1 MSKLLTAA
9 LLLIF
14 SISQFSYSQSQQIS
28 PEMLSQ
34 LNQKYNTNISSSEA
48 AQYLQKMN
56 SNPDSYSARN
66 KSSENIESPKD
77 SNVKV
82 DTIIKTDTLSVYEK
96 LLRGDN
102 INPDSL
108 LFKLPVYGYDVFKK
122 SKPSTFAPTDFSTV
136 PADYCINVGDEV
148 VCMLWGRMNEE
159 YRLKVSREGSINI
172 PHFGPVNVAGL
183 PFSALEKNILNRIGN
198 IEGVNATI
206 SMGQLRSIGVYIVG
220 EVASP
225 GYYTI
230 SALTNVTN
238 ALFAAGGPT
247 KNGSLRNIQL
257 RRNGKD
263 IANIDFYDFLM
274 SGSDRTGLRL
284 EAGDVIHVPIVKSM
298 AAIVGNVRR
307 SALYE
312 LKGTNNNLQDLI
324 DLAGGITPAA
334 WINKIQ
340 VERFS
345 DNNYRVVLDIDSAK
359 GKIPDFK
366 IKDGDIVKIFP
377 VLIKDNNAVY
387 LSGNVLRPGK
397 YEFKNGMRIHDI
409 LPEYKTLL
417 DNSYFDYAT
426 IIRQE
431 PPSYIKRIVS
441 FNLKNSLE
449 NPQSPDNIQLMPL
462 DQVVV
467 YNRDYFEPD
476 RSVNIDGAVTTP
488 GKYNLFDNMKVRD
501 LILQAGG
508 LRDDASPIR
517 GELYRRFFENEEII
531 TKKLT
536 FSIDLAMQDN
546 PDNNLTLQRLDRI
559 YIRSK
564 KGWEDERKITLKGQ
578 FKYPGTYVLFEGEN
592 LGTLIDRAGGFK
604 DDAYLSA
611 AVFTRL
617 SVKRLEQQRVQEYNT
632 QLQTDAM
639 KLSSEIALK
648 ENSSETGQLLM
659 QQAILQGKVN
669 QYASTG
675 RVVIDITNPK
685 NYSDFVL
692 EDGDT
697 LFIPRN
703 LNTISVI
710 GEVYNPATFK
720 YEGPTTYVASYLEE
734 AGGLKNS
741 ADKKHVYITKAN
753 GKIITN
759 KQTNVFRTNLE
770 PGDAIFVPQS
780 VKYSNPHKLFVD
792 TVDAIFKIAGTIT
805 TIISVVILSKSVK

>member
-1 MSKLLTAA
+1 M
-9 LLLIF
+9 
-14 SISQFSYSQSQQIS
+14 SISLKAAFTLSVLAVFQVSYGQNQQLS
-28 PEMLSQ
+28 PELLNQ
-34 LNQKYNTNISSSEA
+34 LNQKYSTNYSSSEA
-48 AQYLQKMN
+48 AQYLKKLN
-56 SNPDSYSARN
+56 SNPDSLIALRN
-66 KSSENIESPKD
+66 KPSDKAD
-77 SNVKV
+77 SLNDSTLKV
-82 DTIIKTDTLSVYEK
+82 DTISKADTFSVYEK

-108 LFKLPVYGYDVFKK
+108 LSRLSVFGYDVFKK
-122 SKPSTFAPTDFSTV
+122 NKPSTFAPTDFSTV

-159 YRLKVSREGSINI
+159 YRLKVSRDGSINI

-206 SMGQLRSIGVYIVG
+206 SMGQLRSVGVYIVG

-230 SALTNVTN
+230 SALSNVTN

-247 KNGSLRNIQL
+247 KNGSLRTIQL
-257 RRNGKD
+257 RRNGKEVSD
-263 IANIDFYDFLM
+263 IDFYDFLM

-284 EAGDVIHVPIVKSM
+284 QSGDVIHVPIVKSM

-312 LKGTNNNLQDLI
+312 LKGATNLSDLI
-324 DLAGGITPAA
+324 NLAGGITPAA
-334 WINKIQ
+334 WVNKIQ

-377 VLIKDNNAVY
+377 VLLKDNNAVY

-397 YEFKNGMRIHDI
+397 YEFKDGMRVHDI
-409 LPEYKTLL
+409 ISDYKALL

-426 IIRQE
+426 IVRQE

-441 FNLKNSLE
+441 FNLKNSLD
-449 NPQSPDNIQLMPL
+449 NPQSQDNINLMAL
-462 DQVVV
+462 DQVII
-467 YNRDYFEPD
+467 YNRDFFEPD
-476 RSVNIDGAVTTP
+476 RFINIEGAVTNP
-488 GKYNLFDNMKVRD
+488 GKYVLFDNMKVRD

-508 LRDDASPIR
+508 LSEDASPIR
-517 GELYRRFFENEEII
+517 GEIYRRDSQDESVT
-531 TKKLT
+531 TKKIT
-536 FSIDLAMQDN
+536 FAVDLAMKDN
-546 PDNNLTLQRLDRI
+546 SDNNLTLQRLDRV

-564 KGWEDERKITLKGQ
+564 MGWETERKVTLDGQ

-592 LGTLIDRAGGFK
+592 LGNLIDRAGGFK

-611 AVFTRL
+611 AVFTRV
-617 SVKRLEQQRVQEYNT
+617 SVKKLEQQRYQEYNDK
-632 QLQTDAM
+632 QQSDIM
-639 KLSSEIALK
+639 KLSAEMAAK
-648 ENSSETGQLLM
+648 QNSDASQLLL
-659 QQAILQGKVN
+659 QQASLQNKLS
-669 QYASTG
+669 QSSFIG
-675 RVVIDITNPK
+675 RVVVDLNNPK
-685 NYSDFVL
+685 NYSDFAL

-697 LFIPRN
+697 LFVPRN

-710 GEVYNPATFK
+710 GEVFNPATFK
-720 YEGPTTYVASYLEE
+720 FEGSDVHVSTYVES
-734 AGGLKNS
+734 AGGLKS
-741 ADKKHVYITKAN
+741 TADKKHIYIIKAN
-753 GKIITN
+753 GRIVTN
-759 KQTNVFRTNLE
+759 KQTKILRANLE
-770 PGDAIFVPQS
+770 PGDAIVVPQS
-780 VKYSNPHKLFVD
+780 VKYSNPQKLFVD
-792 TVDAIFKIAGTIT
+792 TADAIFKIASTVGTIIT
-805 TIISVVILSKSVK
+805 TILLARSLH